1 MTQVGL
7 LTVQEKDLLIGQQYT
22 YDSYFNPIQDI
33 DDNWIISLE
42 EMEYCTNS
50 EFIWVKNLPIID
62 YKPRPEIP

>member
-42 EMEYCTNS
+42 EMEYCTNP